1 MSSTSSWAAV
11 KDAFSFRRNL
21 KSIFS
26 RPNDH
31 FAVLDGFR
39 GFSMTWVYIF
49 HVYMVT
55 SFIIGMD
62 TTRHLINTTPFF
74 FNWIWMG
81 DLAVDVFFVVSG
93 FLISGLLF
101 REYEKTNS
109 INLKTF
115 YVRRL
120 LRLTPIYWLLL
131 FLYLLIPGA
140 ENRENIWANMIYV
153 NNFLPMDK
161 SAMQWTWTLA
171 VEEQF
176 YMIFPLF
183 LLAIFFASQHKIKW
197 LIGLLVLSSVIRFF
211 LIYANQDLWTASF
224 DEIFETSKDSKFH
237 IYIDTL
243 YVNLYSRFGSFIC
256 GILASY
262 LYFFHRDQVASI
274 FKSKWGTPIG
284 LLASFAALFFCFL
297 PVYQEGVNYSRLY
310 QMFHIVFNRN
320 IFAAGIST
328 LILAGICR
336 SEPIGKIVSMIFGN
350 RFWIPVAQLSYS
362 TYIFHIVVVGFVVF
376 NLKANLEYYGIDMAT
391 VNFYWL
397 LLAVPLSVPIC
408 FIISCILYVFVEKP
422 FMNLRRGYRPALTG
436 KGIEGEN
443 PVDTASSGETY
454 PAKPATEASS

>member
-1 MSSTSSWAAV
+1 MSSTSFWATV
-11 KDAFSFRRNL
+11 KEAFSFRRNL
-21 KSIFS
+21 KSIFT

-39 GFSMTWVYIF
+39 GFSMAWVYLF

-62 TTRHLINTTPFF
+62 TTRYLINNTPVL

-101 REYEKTNS
+101 REFDKTKT

-115 YVRRL
+115 YVRRI

-131 FLYLLIPGA
+131 LAYFFIPGA
-140 ENRENIWANMIYV
+140 EYKEKLWANMFYL
-153 NNFLPMDK
+153 NNFLPMEE

-176 YMIFPLF
+176 YVIFPLF
-183 LLAIFFASQHKIKW
+183 LLAIFFTSQHKIKW
-197 LIGLLVLSSVIRFF
+197 LLGLLVLSSVIRFA
-211 LIYANQDLWTASF
+211 LIYFNKDLWTASF
-224 DEIFETSKDSKFH
+224 DEIFETTKDSKFA
-237 IYIDTL
+237 IYIDAL

-262 LYFFHRDQVASI
+262 LYFYHREQVADI
-274 FKSKWGTPIG
+274 FKSKWGTPIA
-284 LLASFAALFFCFL
+284 LLGAFAVLFFCFI
-297 PVYQEGVNYSRLY
+297 PVYQDGVNYSRLY
-310 QMFHIVFNRN
+310 QIFHIVFNRN
-320 IFAAGIST
+320 LFAAGIST
-328 LILAGICR
+328 LIIAGICR
-336 SEPIGKIVSMIFGN
+336 SEPVGKLISAVFGS

-362 TYIFHIVVVGFVVF
+362 TYIFHIIVVGFVVF
-376 NLKANLEYYGIDMAT
+376 NLKANLEYYGVDMAT

-408 FIISCILYVFVEKP
+408 FVISCILYVFIEKP
-422 FMNLRRGYRPALTG
+422 FMNMRSGYRPILTG
-436 KGIEGEN
+436 KGIEEKA
-443 PVDTASSGETY
+443 VDTVSTGKNYAV
-454 PAKPATEASS
+454 KPATEASSS